1 MVSRAS
7 RLVLA
12 IVLVAAVPALVRGEA
27 SVESQSWFAAVAGA
41 DEEPATGPAPDA
53 PPPPPPPSGDR
64 KRPSE
69 RPLPRAFNEMID
81 NVVVSARKRQESIQ
95 RLPLSITAISG
106 PSLKQLGA
114 RRIQDISQSVPN
126 LQYEPTVGLTSA
138 RVNARGVGQ
147 SDPAGTVDPGVGLYV
162 DGVFLPRAQTGL
174 LALSDVERVE
184 VLRGPQGTVFGRN
197 TIGGAVNVVTK
208 EPTLDFGGDAEIRLG
223 NFDLFESRAALN
235 VPLGERAAARLSL
248 ATGTRDGFEKDRLGG
263 TDPNDDKLL
272 GARGQL
278 LLRPDDR
285 LEILLAADTTRE
297 NRVLSLGKCLPVN
310 GGMSGLEI
318 VNPLVGFTEA
328 CSSVAQSSNPRRVE
342 TEASFLQDELE
353 TYGGSARI
361 SYALGQSTNLRSLTA
376 IRGFDSS
383 TFMDFDSTRI
393 ELIRPSV
400 EPEDFSQTQLSQDFQ
415 LTSSALD
422 GKFEYLVGLSGFKE
436 KSDDELREGVLSRI
450 TADDIVRTLP
460 GLDAATTADLIRGAQ
475 VQTKNRVDNV
485 SYAVFA
491 QGTYAL
497 SDKLS
502 FTAGLRFTEDR
513 RRLFRRG
520 IALTPGLDTQR
531 RQVQTGDTTT
541 FFERSERFSD
551 FAPSA
556 SLGYDFTDDVFGY
569 ASFSTGFKSGG
580 FNGRAFPLPTD
591 DIGTVEFDPEDLTTY
606 ELGVKAAFMDRRLVL
621 NAAAFYTIYEDIQL
635 SVVGADAA
643 ISSITSNIA
652 NAGESIITGGEIE
665 LIAMLLPNLQFR
677 TAVGLLHDRFT
688 DFDDAADPQAK
699 DRHLAFLSSY
709 QTSTSLE
716 YTLPLDNLGTL
727 TARTD
732 WATRSRQFL
741 DVTNSDSLESGKY
754 GLLDARLAL
763 ALEDGVTEVA
773 LFGRNLLDREYLVGG
788 VDFSATFGQ
797 ATRFVGPPRTYGIEI
812 RRRY

>member
-1 MVSRAS
+1 MASHAS

-12 IVLVAAVPALVRGEA
+12 VALIGALPALVHGNS
-27 SVESQSWFAAVAGA
+27 SVESESWFAAVAGPA
-41 DEEPATGPAPDA
+41 EEPESSPPPAA
-53 PPPPPPPSGDR
+53 PPPPAREAPS
-64 KRPSE
+64 PE

-81 NVVVSARKRQESIQ
+81 NVLVSARKRQESLQ
-95 RLPLSITAISG
+95 NLPLSITAISG

-114 RRIQDISQSVPN
+114 RRIQDITQSVPN
-126 LQYEPTVGLTSA
+126 LQYEATVGLTAA
-138 RVNARGVGQ
+138 RVSARGVGQ
-147 SDPAGTVDPGVGLYV
+147 SDPIGTVDPGVGVYL

-174 LALSDVERVE
+174 LALSDVERIE

-197 TIGGAVNVVTK
+197 TIGGAVNVVTR
-208 EPTLDFGGDAEIRLG
+208 EPTLDFGGDAEVRLG
-223 NFDLFESRAALN
+223 NFDLFETRAALN
-235 VPLGERAAARLSL
+235 VPLGERAAARFAI
-248 ATGTRDGFEKDRLGG
+248 ATATRDGFEKDRLGG

-272 GARGQL
+272 AGRAQL

-285 LEILLAADTTRE
+285 LEILLAADRSRE
-297 NRVLSLGKCLPVN
+297 NRVLSLGKCLPIN

-318 VNPLVGFTEA
+318 VNPIVGFTEA
-328 CSSVAQSSNPRRVE
+328 CRSVASSSNPRRVE
-342 TEASFLQDELE
+342 TEASLLQDELE
-353 TYGGSARI
+353 TFGGSLRLN
-361 SYALGQSTNLRSLTA
+361 YALGQSTNLRSLTA

-400 EPEDFSQTQLSQDFQ
+400 EPEDFSQTQFSQDFQ
-415 LTSSALD
+415 LTSTALD
-422 GKFEYLVGLSGFKE
+422 GKLDYLVGLSGFRE
-436 KSDDELREGVLSRI
+436 TSDNELREGVLSRL
-450 TADDIVRTLP
+450 TAADVVRPLP
-460 GLDAATTADLIRGAQ
+460 GLDAATTADLVRGAQ
-475 VQTKNRVDNV
+475 VQTENKADNL
-485 SYAVFA
+485 SYALFA

-497 SDKLS
+497 SDRLS
-502 FTAGLRFTEDR
+502 FTAGLRFTQDR

-531 RQVQTGDTTT
+531 RQVQAGDTTT
-541 FFERSERFSD
+541 FFERSARFSD
-551 FAPSA
+551 FTPSA
-556 SLGYDFTDDVFGY
+556 SLGYDVSDDVFAY

-580 FNGRAFPLPTD
+580 FNGRAFPLPGAD
-591 DIGTVEFDPEDLTTY
+591 LGGVEFDPEDLTTY
-606 ELGVKAAFMDRRLVL
+606 ELGLKAAFADRRVVL
-621 NAAAFYTIYEDIQL
+621 NASTFYTIYEDIQL

-643 ISSITSNIA
+643 ISSITSNLV

-665 LIAMLLPNLQFR
+665 LIAMLLPTLHLR
-677 TAVGLLHDRFT
+677 SAVGVLHDRFT
-688 DFDDAADPQAK
+688 DFDDAADPRAE

-716 YTLPLDNLGTL
+716 YALPLANLGIL

-754 GLLDARLAL
+754 GLLDARFSL
-763 ALEDGVTEVA
+763 ALEDGVTEIA

-797 ATRFVGPPRTYGIEI
+797 ATRFVGPPRLYGLEI